1 MNPKVAIII
10 LNWNGWKDTVECLES
25 VFRIDYPNYQ
35 VIVVDN
41 GSNDDS
47 VEKIKA
53 WAEGRQEVPTPEPTH
68 PLYHLSHPPVQKP
81 IPYIEYDRKTAEVG
95 AMPKKEKLLYNK
107 LPKKIPH
114 PMILIQTGD
123 NLGFAGGN
131 NVGIRY
137 ALRKDFKY
145 IFLLNNDMVLN
156 SDGLKD
162 VIDFCERDENI
173 GVIGGKIFYYDYP
186 NIIWNAC
193 GRIRFLWKVKYYGS
207 NSKDKEELNRSK
219 KVTFISGAMML
230 IRRPVFER
238 VGLLPEVYFFGA
250 EDLEFSKRTEKNK
263 FKMYYIPSFIAWHK
277 VGNSK
282 GKIGFE
288 FLYNGYFNYF
298 LYVKRNYPPIIY
310 RILTFLASAVIKL
323 NLIRDKNILSPK
335 GNLKISGA
343 DKRSA
348 IKLALE
354 ESKTKDMINYSDLEI
369 ARLTKIQ

>member
-1 MNPKVAIII
+1 
-10 LNWNGWKDTVECLES
+10 
-25 VFRIDYPNYQ
+25 
-35 VIVVDN
+35 
-41 GSNDDS
+41 
-47 VEKIKA
+47 
-53 WAEGRQEVPTPEPTH
+53 
-68 PLYHLSHPPVQKP
+68 
-81 IPYIEYDRKTAEVG
+81 
-95 AMPKKEKLLYNK
+95 
-107 LPKKIPH
+107 
-114 PMILIQTGD
+114 
-123 NLGFAGGN
+123 
-131 NVGIRY
+131 
-137 ALRKDFKY
+137 
-145 IFLLNNDMVLN
+145 MVLN